1 MRSSSGCSTSP
12 DRTGQ
17 GWKVIVPSWA
27 AQTIVAGVCGQ
38 TSSAVRPDGKAIRAV
53 RTQSG
58 APVGTRFW

>member
-1 MRSSSGCSTSP
+1 M
-12 DRTGQ
+12 
-17 GWKVIVPSWA
+17 IVPSCA

>member
-1 MRSSSGCSTSP
+1 M
-12 DRTGQ
+12 
-17 GWKVIVPSWA
+17 VPSWA